1 MRKVFLSG
9 YAKLP
14 DHTTAQ
20 KLYTHLVLVATVELP
35 QGTILDADCTM
46 ATQLGREFI
55 RELLTGYDLHRGPGP
70 AIEALNHTYYGHL
83 RRALQ
88 TCIKGICTQFGEI
101 SRSEA
106 AAPRSPPIH
115 DVRRNPHA
123 AVRRGN
129 QEKSGNEHHHRTLLP
144 SQLNPNSYN
153 LRLSMNCWCMT
164 PTCWT

>member
-20 KLYTHLVLVATVELP
+20 KLYTHLVLGATVELP

-55 RELLTGYDLHRGPGP
+55 RELLTGYDLHQGPGP

-106 AAPRSPPIH
+106 AAPAVPQSMTSGG
-115 DVRRNPHA
+115 NPHA

-129 QEKSGNEHHHRTLLP
+129 QENLGTNIIIEPYSLP
-144 SQLNPNSYN
+144 SSTPTATTCACP
-153 LRLSMNCWCMT
+153 MNCWCMT

>member
-106 AAPRSPPIH
+106 AAHPQSPP
-115 DVRRNPHA
+115 NP
-123 AVRRGN
+123 
-129 QEKSGNEHHHRTLLP
+129 
-144 SQLNPNSYN
+144 
-153 LRLSMNCWCMT
+153 
-164 PTCWT
+164 